1 MRSLSFF
8 AVKLLALTTTVRANP
23 GPTATLP
30 PANLIERDTSSTR
43 VTTSYYA
50 LATTQVP
57 RDEYYVGMGKNG
69 TRGNYYWVSCISEPF
84 TTISSYGGCGRDD
97 VYTRCS
103 GRTALGIDGGEVLC
117 DVECVT
123 HRIYQDLDVTT
134 WTPFLGCGRGTSTM
148 NLLRTS
154 THSGDQDATTTTGS
168 LTTTTTT
175 DEPNLG
181 TELRPYFGMARL
193 ITLVGVI
200 ALVQL

>member
-1 MRSLSFF
+1 MHSLSFF
-8 AVKLLALTTTVRANP
+8 AAQLLALTATVCANP
-23 GPTATLP
+23 GPAPTLP
-30 PANLIERDTSSTR
+30 PANLVERDASSTR
-43 VTTSYYA
+43 VSTSYYA

-69 TRGNYYWVSCISEPF
+69 TEGNYYWVSCINEPF

-103 GRTALGIDGGEVLC
+103 GRTALGMDGGEILC

-154 THSGDQDATTTTGS
+154 TSSGDQDATTTTGS
-168 LTTTTTT
+168 LTTATTT

-181 TELRPYFGMARL
+181 TELRPYFGAARL
-193 ITLVGVI
+193 LVVVGAVV
-200 ALVQL
+200 LLQL